1 MAKKVFEIFEK
12 TEDFSKHHAIIEIEN
27 DKFGTKYL
35 KTHVHRVILKLVFPQ
50 PQLDIK
56 F

>member
-1 MAKKVFEIFEK
+1 MENKVFEIFEK
-12 TEDFSKHHAIIEIEN
+12 ADQFSKHLVIIEIEN
-27 DKFGTKYL
+27 DKFGTEYSKPD
-35 KTHVHRVILKLVFPQ
+35 VHRVISKMMFPH